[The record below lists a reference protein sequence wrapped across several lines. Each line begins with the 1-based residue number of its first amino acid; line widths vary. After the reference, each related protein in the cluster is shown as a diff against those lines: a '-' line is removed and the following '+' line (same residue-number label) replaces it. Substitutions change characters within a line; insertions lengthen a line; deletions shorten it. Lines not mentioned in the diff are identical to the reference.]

1 MLSSAALSSAAHVAS
16 LVEPVVVC
24 EAAVV
29 VVGFHGALGP
39 FDPAERHS
47 CRSWPPNDGPSCCWL
62 CGRLDLLVLG

>member
-29 VVGFHGALGP
+29 VVGFH
-39 FDPAERHS
+39 AEGGS
-47 CRSWPPNDGPSCCWL
+47 FAA
-62 CGRLDLLVLG
+62 